1 MAGPVLLEPIVIM
14 EVTVPSK
21 NMGDI
26 TGDVNSR
33 RGRIIGMDQ
42 QGNFQT
48 VRCQIPLAEITNYD
62 AELRSIT
69 GGEGSYTIEF
79 SHYDIVPPN
88 VAMKIV
94 EASKRVKEEKEE

>member
-1 MAGPVLLEPIVIM
+1 
-14 EVTVPSK
+14 VPTR

-33 RGRIIGMDQ
+33 RGRILGMDQ

-48 VRCQIPLAEITNYD
+48 VRAQVPLAEVTNYD

-69 GGEGSYTIEF
+69 GGEGAYTLEF
-79 SHYDIVPPN
+79 SHYDVVPSN
-88 VAMKIV
+88 ITQKIID
-94 EASKRVKEEKEE
+94 AARRTDEEE